1 MHGKMVKV
9 TLRKVYRIPGTVYLI
24 RWSSNVH
31 RHVVP
36 GFHEGGI
43 YGSENP
49 GQRAIISNIRR
60 DSSLTRFFAGSC
72 RQIQVGDAVKHTGGC
87 LCGAISFEVT
97 GPFEGFFL
105 CHCSRC
111 RKDTGSSNAAN
122 LFSKVAE
129 LRWLSGE
136 SQVTIYNL
144 PETRHVRSFC
154 AVCGSALPSLQ
165 TNGTLLV
172 PAGSLDT
179 DVPLR
184 PQGHIFMDSRANWD
198 EKLEALP
205 KYASFPA

>member
-1 MHGKMVKV
+1 M
-9 TLRKVYRIPGTVYLI
+9 
-24 RWSSNVH
+24 
-31 RHVVP
+31 
-36 GFHEGGI
+36 
-43 YGSENP
+43 
-49 GQRAIISNIRR
+49 
-60 DSSLTRFFAGSC
+60 
-72 RQIQVGDAVKHTGGC
+72 KHTGGC
-87 LCGAISFEVT
+87 LCGAIRFEVT

-122 LFSKVAE
+122 LFSRASE

-136 SQVTIYNL
+136 SQVTVYNL

-198 EKLEALP
+198 EKLETLP
-205 KYASFPA
+205 KFGSFPA